1 MPAEK
6 DRRLDKSG
14 GKSMLQVLKK
24 GIVLALM
31 LGLVASG
38 VLFAA
43 GQSEDGAEAGGGK
56 PSGPIF
62 ITMGTA
68 GVGGMNYPTGIA
80 MSSLWNANIPGMKA
94 VAIATNGSPHNIDLL
109 RTNDAD
115 VAVCRSLEAYRALI
129 GEEPYPEK
137 MEWMRS
143 LTGGLFIDVFQVVA
157 TKASG
162 ITSVDQFKGKRIVVG
177 PVGSGG
183 EVDARETLAAYGL
196 TYDDVNV
203 SFVEFSQGMD
213 MIKDGLADAGI
224 LGVALGASTM
234 QELLLDN
241 KVNMINISDEA
252 LENLKKSNPYYI
264 RRVIPA
270 DTYPNQDYSVD
281 TVGTPPDVIIVRAD
295 TDPDLVYEMTK
306 VLYENQPAIH
316 AVSPL
321 LTQFTRDLVLS
332 EDDML
337 IPYHDGAKRYFVEQ
351 GWLE

>member
-1 MPAEK
+1 
-6 DRRLDKSG
+6 
-14 GKSMLQVLKK
+14 MLQLMKKAIIMALVL
-24 GIVLALM
+24 GVVLA
-31 LGLVASG
+31 G
-38 VLFAA
+38 VTFAG
-43 GQSEDGAEAGGGK
+43 GQQEGEDGESSR

-80 MSSLWNANIPGMKA
+80 MASLWNANIPGMKA
-94 VAIATNGSPHNIDLL
+94 VAIATGGSPHNIDLL

-115 VAVCRSLEAYRALI
+115 VAVCRSLEAYRALN
-129 GEEPYPEK
+129 GDEPYPEE
-137 MEWMRS
+137 MPWMRS

-162 ITSVDQFKGKRIVVG
+162 ITSIDEFEGKRIVVG

-196 TYDDVNV
+196 TYDDVDV

-234 QELLLDN
+234 QELMLDD
-241 KVNMINISDEA
+241 KVNMIDISDEA
-252 LENLKKSNPYYI
+252 LENLREKDPFYM

-270 DTYPNQDYSVD
+270 GVYPNQDYEVR
-281 TVGTPPDVIIVRAD
+281 TVGTPPDIIIVRAD
-295 TDPDLVYEMTK
+295 TDEDLVYEMTK
-306 VLYENQPAIH
+306 TLYENQPAIH

-321 LTQFTRDLVLS
+321 LEQFTDDLVLP
-332 EDDML
+332 EDEML
-337 IPYHDGAKRYFVEQ
+337 VPYHDGAKRYFVEQ
-351 GWLE
+351 GWLEG

>member
-1 MPAEK
+1 MLKFMKKAIVLTMVMGLVITGAAFANGQDE
-6 DRRLDKSG
+6 G
-14 GKSMLQVLKK
+14 GK
-24 GIVLALM
+24 
-31 LGLVASG
+31 
-38 VLFAA
+38 A
-43 GQSEDGAEAGGGK
+43 GDDTK
-56 PSGPIF
+56 PAKPIF

-80 MSSLWNANIPGMKA
+80 MTSLWNANIPGMKA

-109 RTNDAD
+109 RTKDAD
-115 VAVCRSLEAYRALI
+115 VAVCRSLEAYRAYN
-129 GEEPYPEK
+129 GEAPYPEK

-162 ITSVDQFKGKRIVVG
+162 IKSVDQFKGKRIVVG

-196 TYDDVNV
+196 TYDDCKVT
-203 SFVEFSQGMD
+203 FAEFSQGMD
-213 MIKDGLADAGI
+213 MLKDGLVDAGI

-241 KVNMINISDEA
+241 KTNLIPISDEA
-252 LENLKKSNPYYI
+252 LNNLKKKNQFYL

-270 DTYPNQDYSVD
+270 NTYPNQDYPVP
-281 TVGTPPDVIIVRAD
+281 TVGTPPDIIIVRAD
-295 TDPDLVYEMTK
+295 MDADLVYKMTK
-306 VLYENQPAIH
+306 ILYENQPAIH

-321 LTQFTRDLVLS
+321 LQQFTKDLVLP
-332 EDDML
+332 EEDML
-337 IPYHDGAKRYFVEQ
+337 VPYHDGAKRYFVEQ
-351 GWLE
+351 GWLK

>member
-1 MPAEK
+1 M
-6 DRRLDKSG
+6 
-14 GKSMLQVLKK
+14 QNVLKK
-24 GIVLALM
+24 TIVLVLM
-31 LGLVASG
+31 LGLAAG
-38 VLFAA
+38 MIFAE
-43 GQSEDGAEAGGGK
+43 GQSEKSSTGAAK
-56 PSGPIF
+56 SSGPIF

-115 VAVCRSLEAYRALI
+115 VAVCRSLEAYRALM
-129 GEEPYPEK
+129 GEAPYPEK
-137 MEWMRS
+137 MDWMRA

-157 TKASG
+157 SKASG
-162 ITSVDQFKGKRIVVG
+162 ITSIDQFKGKRIVVG

-196 TYDDVNV
+196 TYDDMTV

-224 LGVALGASTM
+224 LGVALGSSTM

-241 KVNMINISDEA
+241 KVNMIEITDQA
-252 LENLKKSNPYYI
+252 LANLKKSNPHYL

-270 DTYPNQDYSVD
+270 DTYPNQPKPVK
-281 TVGTPPDVIIVRAD
+281 TVGTPPDIIIVRAD
-295 TDPDLVYEMTK
+295 MDADLVYRMTK

-316 AVSPL
+316 AVSAL
-321 LTQFTRDLVLS
+321 LTQFGEDLVLP
-332 EDDML
+332 DADML
-337 IPYHDGAKRYFVEQ
+337 VPYHEGARRYFVER
-351 GWLE
+351 GWLK

>member
-1 MPAEK
+1 M
-6 DRRLDKSG
+6 
-14 GKSMLQVLKK
+14 QNVLKK
-24 GIVLALM
+24 TIVLVLM
-31 LGLVASG
+31 LGLAAG
-38 VLFAA
+38 MIFAE
-43 GQSEDGAEAGGGK
+43 GQSEKSSAGSGK
-56 PSGPIF
+56 PAGPIF

-109 RTNDAD
+109 RTKDAD
-115 VAVCRSLEAYRALI
+115 VAVCRSLEAYRALM
-129 GEEPYPEK
+129 GEAPYPEK
-137 MEWMRS
+137 MDWMRA

-157 TKASG
+157 SKASG
-162 ITSVDQFKGKRIVVG
+162 ITSIDQFKGKRIVVG

-196 TYDDVNV
+196 TYDDMNV

-224 LGVALGASTM
+224 LGVALGSSTM

-241 KVNMINISDEA
+241 KVNMVEITDQA
-252 LENLKKSNPYYI
+252 LANLKKSNPHYL

-270 DTYPNQDYSVD
+270 DTYPNQPNPVK
-281 TVGTPPDVIIVRAD
+281 TVGTPPDIIIVRAD
-295 TDPDLVYEMTK
+295 MDADLVYQMTK

-316 AVSPL
+316 AVSAL
-321 LTQFTRDLVLS
+321 LQQFGEDLVLP
-332 EDDML
+332 DADML
-337 IPYHDGAKRYFVEQ
+337 VPYHEGARRYFVER
-351 GWLE
+351 GWLK